1 MDNLEFG
8 AFIAQLRKE
17 QNLTQKEL
25 AQQLHVTDKA
35 VSKWETGK
43 GFPDLKLMEPLA
55 QALGV
60 TLVELIQCQRQQA
73 DTLTMKEAESVVAH
87 AMDQSQKGTAR
98 RYLALFRWTLTG
110 IGVLCLFNLLPYLF
124 LALTGIYSRL
134 FLYKDIGIIGGADG
148 PTAIITATTPPPQW
162 LLMGFPILI
171 LLLCT
176 ICVVLALRVRSL
188 EKKLK

>member
-25 AQQLHVTDKA
+25 AEQLHVTDKA

-60 TLVELIQCQRQQA
+60 TLVELIQCQRQQ
-73 DTLTMKEAESVVAH
+73 TSTITIEEAETVVAQ
-87 AMDQSQKGTAR
+87 AMDQSQKNTTR
-98 RYLALFRWTLTG
+98 RYLKLFRWILTG
-110 IGVLCLFNLLPYLF
+110 IGTLCLFNLLPYLLF
-124 LALTGIYSRL
+124 VLTGIYDRL
-134 FLYKDIGIIGGADG
+134 FVLRDLGVIGGADG
-148 PTAIITATTPPPQW
+148 PTAIITATAPPPQW
-162 LLMGFPILI
+162 LLMGFPILM
-171 LLLCT
+171 LLLCA
-176 ICVVLALRVRSL
+176 ICVGLALRVRSL